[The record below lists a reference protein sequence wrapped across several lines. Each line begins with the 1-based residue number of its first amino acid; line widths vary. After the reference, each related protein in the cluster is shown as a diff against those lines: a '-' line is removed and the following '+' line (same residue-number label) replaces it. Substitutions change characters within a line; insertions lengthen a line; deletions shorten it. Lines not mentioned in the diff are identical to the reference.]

1 MPNLKDN
8 WEKKPSAAPA
18 STEASTEEPAEA
30 TELSWKEALSG
41 ISPLSGTLYR
51 SFGKGLW
58 DTVKGIPQLP
68 SIAVAL
74 AKDIGALTKD
84 LTEADGEDTL
94 NLRDYPLIAAV
105 MEDYKGRYGSEAGFK
120 KTLHEDPFAILS
132 DLLPLLS
139 GGSAT
144 ALKMSNRTAKYHRI
158 LQTTKRAAELADPT
172 NLPGEALG
180 GALKGT
186 AGWMEKHK
194 AGYNPEV
201 EVPIGRDETTG
212 QDITTTMRP
221 EEASEQFGAGKDE
234 TPVAV
239 LSDVERA
246 AAIEGW
252 QRFEGIAGAEARFE
266 TSKQAILEKRT
277 QAVEDAAANVA
288 ELGDVRLPEIAG
300 TRALENY
307 SDWQLGLRGE
317 FRERFGK
324 IGETLDQPLVRIPDM
339 ELLPHTR
346 AEVKALQAS
355 TSKLLPKPDVVKAT
369 ALLEEVFEKLQRQ
382 DLTLR
387 DFDQLRTSYRDSIN
401 LAIANKE
408 MTAIGSGTVASRL
421 YHALTEDFY
430 QLLEEQISLNP
441 EAFPDNFIDTVRLA
455 KKDYLDTIQL
465 DEGVAATFLR
475 KSQERPG
482 NIIDELLKEKSKIT
496 TAELS
501 NLKTILGPDGWEA
514 LEPALL
520 GRIYDMAARKALP
533 AGLTS
538 VLKRIRG
545 QDPNRLITLF
555 GEDTAAMLVES
566 AEFAQ
571 RFGRA
576 ETWKRGSPT
585 AKLQQVLPKA
595 IASGLSIPL
604 LDEALYLLRS
614 GGLPDIQFV
623 DVLNVLAITATW
635 GTGKAYQQ
643 FINSPAGRDWL
654 LDGFVHEVTIR
665 GKSYRIDAPS
675 MNRAADLMRKHKWTL
690 GYPARVGERAKQ
702 QQEQP

>member
-8 WEKKPSAAPA
+8 WNKRTTDAPEEDEK
-18 STEASTEEPAEA
+18 EEEEET
-30 TELSWKEALSG
+30 TELTWKEALSG
-41 ISPLSGTLYR
+41 ISPIGGTLYR

-74 AKDIGALTKD
+74 AKDLGALTKD
-84 LTEADGEDTL
+84 IAGAEDGEEVI
-94 NLRDYPLIAAV
+94 NLRDYPLLAAV
-105 MEDYKGRYGSEAGFK
+105 IEDYEERYGDEAGFK
-120 KTLHEDPFAILS
+120 KTLREDPFAILS
-132 DLLPLLS
+132 DILPLLAAGS
-139 GGSAT
+139 GT
-144 ALKMSNRTAKYHRI
+144 ALKVSGRAAKYQRA
-158 LQTTKRAAELADPT
+158 LQATKRTAELADPT
-172 NLPGEALG
+172 NLPGEALS

-186 AGWMEKHK
+186 ANWMEKHK
-194 AGYNPEV
+194 PGYNPEV
-201 EVPIGRDETTG
+201 EVPVGRDTTTG

-221 EEASEQFGAGKDE
+221 EQAAEQFGAGTAE

-239 LSDVERA
+239 LSDIDRA

-252 QRFEGIAGAEARFE
+252 QRFEGIAGAEERFE
-266 TSKQAILEKRT
+266 ISKQAILEKRT

-288 ELGDVRLPEIAG
+288 ELGDVRLPEVAG

-307 SDWQLGLRGE
+307 NNWQLGLRGE
-317 FRERFGK
+317 FRQRFGA
-324 IGETLDQPLVRIPDM
+324 IGEVLDQPLTRIPDM

-369 ALLEEVFEKLQRQ
+369 ALLEEVFEKLDRA

-421 YHALTEDFY
+421 YRALTEDFY
-430 QLLEEQISLNP
+430 QLLEEQIALNP
-441 EAFPDNFIDTVRLA
+441 DAFPENFIDTVKLA
-455 KKDYLDTIQL
+455 KKDYLETIQL

-475 KSQERPG
+475 KSQERPAS
-482 NIIDELLKEKSKIT
+482 IIDELLKEKSRIT
-496 TAELS
+496 TEELN

-520 GRIYDMAARKALP
+520 GRIYDLAAKRNIP
-533 AGLTS
+533 TGLTA

-545 QDPNRLITLF
+545 QDPNRLLTLF
-555 GEDTAAMLVES
+555 GEETASMLVES

-604 LDEALYLLRS
+604 LDEALHLLK
-614 GGLPDIQFV
+614 GGGIPDLQFV
-623 DVLNVLAITATW
+623 DVLNILAITATW
-635 GTGKAYQQ
+635 GTGKAYQN

-654 LDGFVHEVTIR
+654 LEGFVHEVTIR
-665 GKSYRIDAPS
+665 GQTYRIDAPA
-675 MNRAADLMRKHKWTL
+675 MNRAADFMRKHKWAL
-690 GYPARVGERAKQ
+690 GYPARTAERATQ
-702 QQEQP
+702 QMEQE